1 MITMEHG
8 RAEETSRDRAASDLE
23 AALGELIRIGKSW
36 NKTVAARFGSD
47 LSPLEFG
54 VLRYV
59 LRHAPVRSAAIV
71 SSFELDK
78 ATVSRAIKVLRDK
91 DLIESTPDPSDGRAS
106 ILEPTARAQADFER
120 YRDETRQRY
129 RALLDDWT
137 EGDLSDLARLLTR
150 LAEALPPNAA
160 PGSTS
165 TGH

>member
-8 RAEETSRDRAASDLE
+8 RAEETSRDRATSDLE

-36 NKTVAARFGSD
+36 NKTLAGRFNGR

-59 LRHAPVRSAAIV
+59 LRHAPVRSASIV

-78 ATVSRAIKVLRDK
+78 ASVSRAIKVLRDQG
-91 DLIESTPDPSDGRAS
+91 LIESTPDPTDGRAS
-106 ILEPTARAQADFER
+106 ILTPTDRALTDFER

-129 RALLDDWT
+129 RALLDEWSED
-137 EGDLSDLARLLTR
+137 DLSDLARLLTQ
-150 LAEALPPNAA
+150 LVETLPPHST
-160 PGSTS
+160 PGQTPS
-165 TGH
+165 GQ